1 MENEIQPIDPSEI
14 VHLEHID
21 EDLLLKRLTLFIY
34 DLLQHNFEKLCAL
47 MYRHD
52 VNEKLFNEALLL
64 PNDEERAKA
73 IARIVIER
81 EMLKMKTREMY
92 RKHKNEN
99 RLKGK

>member
-1 MENEIQPIDPSEI
+1 MENEILPIDPSEI
-14 VHLEHID
+14 IHLEHID
-21 EDLLLKRLTLFIY
+21 EDILHKRLTLFIY

-52 VNEKLFNEALLL
+52 VKENLFNAALLL

-92 RKHKNEN
+92 RTYKNGN
-99 RLKGK
+99 RLKE